1 MSDVNKKK
9 SVFLKMYKYIMAFQ
23 KMLKEANVGAH
34 ASSAAFFLFLSIIPI
49 VMIMCAFLQ
58 LAPTVQMQFWSYV
71 SQAIVPD
78 RVADFLQDI
87 INAYQGNSMTLVSVS
102 AVVTIWSAS
111 KGMLSL
117 MRGMNSV
124 YEIKESRNYLLLRIR
139 AFVYT
144 IFLLLSILLSIVLLV
159 FGNTV
164 ADMLLPRFEIIGQ
177 IWEWLQPLRHILVA
191 CLISVVF
198 CTLYCLLPNN
208 RFPWVE
214 QLPGAVFTSVFW
226 TLYSFAFS
234 VYIDYFNGFS
244 MYGSLTTVIIVMIWL
259 YFCMYIFFC
268 GALINRFLDKN
279 FDLDMLEIL
288 KGQKGKE
295 QK

>member
-1 MSDVNKKK
+1 MSDVSKKK
-9 SVFLKMYKYIMAFQ
+9 SVFLKIYKYIKAFQ
-23 KMLKEANVGAH
+23 KMLKEANVSAH

-49 VMIMCAFLQ
+49 VMIVCALLQ
-58 LAPTVQMQFWSYV
+58 LAPEVQTQFWSYV
-71 SQAIVPD
+71 SQAIIPGKVS
-78 RVADFLQDI
+78 DFLQDI
-87 INAYQGNSMTLVSVS
+87 INAYQGSSLTLVSVS
-102 AVVTIWSAS
+102 AVVTVWSAS
-111 KGMLSL
+111 KGMLAL

-124 YEIKESRNYLLLRIR
+124 YEITESRNYLLLRIR

-144 IFLLLSILLSIVLLV
+144 IFLLMAILLSIGLLV

-164 ADMLLPRFEIIGQ
+164 ADMLLPRFEIIGR

-208 RFPWVE
+208 RLPWLE

-226 TLYSFAFS
+226 TLYSFVFS
-234 VYIDYFNGFS
+234 IYIDYFNGFS

-268 GALINRFLDKN
+268 GALVNRFWETN
-279 FDLDMLEIL
+279 FADEIQRILE
-288 KGQKGKE
+288 K
-295 QK
+295 